1 MEGSANR
8 SRLIAGLAVAAI
20 TTVVAAAPVSTP
32 GTPGIKWLMCEEP
45 GNAVKFRQP
54 AGTNDLIISCT
65 TTSVSLTI
73 KGCVGPRVK
82 RVGTNYTVTCERME
96 QQ

>member
-8 SRLIAGLAVAAI
+8 SRLIVGLAVAAI

-32 GTPGIKWLMCEEP
+32 GTPGIKWQMCEEP

-54 AGTNDLIISCT
+54 AGTTDLIISCT
-65 TTSVSLTI
+65 NTSTSLTL

-82 RVGTNYTVTCERME
+82 RIGTNYTVTCDKLVP
-96 QQ
+96 Q